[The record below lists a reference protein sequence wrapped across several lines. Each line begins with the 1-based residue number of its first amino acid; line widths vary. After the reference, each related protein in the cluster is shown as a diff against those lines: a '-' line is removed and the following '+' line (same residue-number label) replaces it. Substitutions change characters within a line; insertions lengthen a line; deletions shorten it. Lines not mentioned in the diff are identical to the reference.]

1 MKKIANDNFEN
12 NLDYILLENSS
23 NPKTYWKI
31 MKMFIK
37 SNKGSNCIPPL
48 RNYIN
53 DENFDDIVYGDEDKC
68 NLLDKY
74 FSLISKLEEKNVPL
88 PDIDMKTNNV
98 IYEVFVTIYS
108 EIVDIL
114 KIIDPNKASGP
125 DKISHKMLNISPEKI
140 AIPLQII
147 FSKSLRQCKYP
158 SSWKNAHVTAIF
170 KKGDT
175 SLPSYGVLPPNITD

>member
-1 MKKIANDNFEN
+1 
-12 NLDYILLENSS
+12 
-23 NPKTYWKI
+23 
-31 MKMFIK
+31 MKMLIK
-37 SNKGSNCIPPL
+37 SNNGNNCIPPL
-48 RNYIN
+48 RNSIN

-88 PDIDMKTNNV
+88 PDFDMKTNNV

-114 KIIDPNKASGP
+114 KIIDPNKAFGP
-125 DKISHKMLNISPEKI
+125 DKISHKMLKISPEKI

-158 SSWKNAHVTAIF
+158 SSWKNEHVTAIF
-170 KKGDT
+170 KKMILLYLQT
-175 SLPSYGVLPPNITD
+175 TAQYH